1 MEESVQDKIEEW
13 KVVRSTIVEFDHIL
27 SNVRSLDITA
37 TMVILGFA
45 FQYSKFI
52 FILVS
57 ALNFCLLLL
66 EIHYHKYLN
75 EIADYAKK
83 LEDEIGFK
91 LTHHLSST
99 RDKYKEQIGKVTFT
113 YITMSIMANKG
124 QNRKDTFNYI
134 KGSIIANVY
143 YWIYIGFIIVGLLLF
158 LLGYTGVI
166 HSVEN
171 NPININI
178 IN

>member
-1 MEESVQDKIEEW
+1 MEEGVQDKIEEW

-27 SNVRSLDITA
+27 SKIRSLDITA

-75 EIADYAKK
+75 DIANYAKE

-91 LTHHLSST
+91 LTHKLSLT
-99 RDKYKEQIGKVTFT
+99 RDAY
-113 YITMSIMANKG
+113 KG
-124 QNRKDTFNYI
+124 QNGKDIFAYI
-134 KGSIIANVY
+134 IGSIIANVY
-143 YWIYIGFIIVGLLLF
+143 YLIYIGFIIIGILLF

-171 NPININI
+171 NPINVNI